1 MKCVL
6 ITGGTGFVG
15 THLIQSLAAKT
26 SKIFVLASGVDA
38 PHQPEVTHY
47 QVDIRNWNEVNSV
60 VQEANP
66 NRIYHLAGI
75 SSVDISWSNP
85 RLTFEV
91 NVLGACN
98 VLEAAMRLPSP
109 PSILNVSTS
118 QVYGSSGG
126 ILTEASPINPDNPYS
141 ASKAMAELLLVQY
154 RKCLHG
160 GIVSVRPFNHTGP
173 GQSPNFVLPSIA
185 KQFAEIEA
193 GLRPPKLAV
202 GGIDVKRDFTD
213 VRDVIQAYIALLDK
227 GTAGEV
233 YNGLFWQGCSSRRHC
248 REISGNVRENR

>member
-1 MKCVL
+1 L
-6 ITGGTGFVG
+6 YST
-15 THLIQSLAAKT
+15 
-26 SKIFVLASGVDA
+26 
-38 PHQPEVTHY
+38 E
-47 QVDIRNWNEVNSV
+47 
-60 VQEANP
+60 
-66 NRIYHLAGI
+66 
-75 SSVDISWSNP
+75 
-85 RLTFEV
+85 
-91 NVLGACN
+91 NVFTA
-98 VLEAAMRLPSP
+98 
-109 PSILNVSTS
+109 VS
-118 QVYGSSGG
+118 
-126 ILTEASPINPDNPYS
+126 S
-141 ASKAMAELLLVQY
+141 ASDRSITLA
-154 RKCLHG
+154 
-160 GIVSVRPFNHTGP
+160 

>member
-1 MKCVL
+1 
-6 ITGGTGFVG
+6 
-15 THLIQSLAAKT
+15 
-26 SKIFVLASGVDA
+26 
-38 PHQPEVTHY
+38 
-47 QVDIRNWNEVNSV
+47 
-60 VQEANP
+60 
-66 NRIYHLAGI
+66 
-75 SSVDISWSNP
+75 
-85 RLTFEV
+85 
-91 NVLGACN
+91 
-98 VLEAAMRLPSP
+98 
-109 PSILNVSTS
+109 
-118 QVYGSSGG
+118 VYGSSGG

-233 YNGLFWQGCSSRRHC
+233 YNVCSGRAVRLVDIVGKFQEMC
-248 REISGNVRENR
+248 AKTVEVEIDPNRVRS

>member
-160 GIVSVRPFNHTGP
+160 GIVSVRPFNHTGRAVAQFCAALNREAICGNRSWFAP
-173 GQSPNFVLPSIA
+173 TETCGWGHRCEARFHRCSGCDSSLHCIA
-185 KQFAEIEA
+185 RQ
-193 GLRPPKLAV
+193 R
-202 GGIDVKRDFTD
+202 
-213 VRDVIQAYIALLDK
+213 Y
-227 GTAGEV
+227 
-233 YNGLFWQGCSSRRHC
+233 SR
-248 REISGNVRENR
+248 